1 MCMESM
7 MPPNDFIF
15 CHPLLLLP
23 SIFPSI
29 RVFPSESALHIR
41 WPKYW
46 SFGFSISP
54 MHCFTA
60 LDFIFTTRL
69 SDASTLAQPLL
80 SLWSC
85 FSFLLLQ
92 HIGHLLTWRAHL
104 LGSYLFACSL
114 CSWGSQS
121 KVIIKNEIMPFVA
134 AWMDL
139 EIIILSE
146 VSQRDSCDLD
156 LHNCPMW
163 TPDWPPWGSDSFL
176 LQPFAPCEPS
186 FLTVLASVHLSW
198 KSLFIPDATS
208 RTAAYFH
215 ALSWPL
221 NLWSSPFQG
230 PFGSPWWALFWSL
243 QNLESMALSSLFC
256 SLRAWP
262 VHLWSLCEG
271 NYGKCLINHCVSV
284 FFEIDLELIQRL
296 HWW

>member
-1 MCMESM
+1 MSDSLQPHELKHARLPCPSLSPRVCSNSCVELV
-7 MPPNDFIF
+7 MPCNN
-15 CHPLLLLP
+15 CCPLLLLP
-23 SIFPSI
+23 STFHNIKGFSH
-29 RVFPSESALHIR
+29 ESALCIR

-85 FSFLLLQ
+85 FSFLLPQ

-156 LHNCPMW
+156 LHNCP
-163 TPDWPPWGSDSFL
+163 
-176 LQPFAPCEPS
+176 
-186 FLTVLASVHLSW
+186 
-198 KSLFIPDATS
+198 
-208 RTAAYFH
+208 R
-215 ALSWPL
+215 
-221 NLWSSPFQG
+221 
-230 PFGSPWWALFWSL
+230 
-243 QNLESMALSSLFC
+243 
-256 SLRAWP
+256 
-262 VHLWSLCEG
+262 
-271 NYGKCLINHCVSV
+271 
-284 FFEIDLELIQRL
+284 
-296 HWW
+296 